1 MATGTANTAVPTDGN
16 YKPVNGLLVSPG
28 TGLTMPQGGKDI
40 LTDPITGNQYAPTVA
55 QVTQGMPSILQ
66 KAATVSTGSVA
77 TLAKAFA
84 NPVTAGNSI
93 VVVAACGNGTA
104 MTVADSLSNLYTSA
118 INAPNSTTFE
128 TQIFFSVGPTGSS
141 SGIPAGANTITVT
154 NAGTAA
160 SIGVEIYEVNGLI
173 TQVQAQPDQTSIS
186 TGTGTTASTPNIAA
200 SVSNSLAFA
209 GVAIGT
215 GVVTNFAAG
224 TGLTYDSSTQQP
236 ATAAGLFQFASLSGY
251 LGSTNALA
259 PSATWTTSRAWS
271 MAVAIFK
278 PVSLGVQGTVQIGG
292 YNYTRVT
299 TAATTLVKTGPGVL
313 HAVIVNKPTATAT
326 IELDDAITN
335 TTPIIGLLAAFAA
348 SIAPF
353 SLIYDVAFTTG
364 LSVTVG
370 TATVDATIVWK

>member
-1 MATGTANTAVPTDGN
+1 MATGTANNAVPLDGN

-28 TGLTMPQGGKDI
+28 TCLTMPQCGKDI
-40 LTDPITGNQYAPTVA
+40 LIDPITGQQYAPTVA
-55 QVTQGMPSILQ
+55 QVTQGMPSIVQ
-66 KAATVSTGSVA
+66 KAVAVSTGSVA

-84 NPVTAGNSI
+84 NNVTAGNSI

-104 MTVADSLSNLYTSA
+104 MTVADSLSNTYVSA

-128 TQIFFSVGPTGSS
+128 TQIFFAVNTPG
-141 SGIPAGANTITVT
+141 GANTVTVT

-160 SIGVEIYEVNGLI
+160 SIAVEIYEVNGLI
-173 TQVQAQPDQTSIS
+173 AQVQSQPDQTSIS
-186 TGTGTTASTPNIAA
+186 NGTGTTGSTPNIAA
-200 SVSNSLAFA
+200 SVSNSLVFA